1 MVGFRDRLGDP
12 NLVRFYDYWVS
23 LRGDRAMPS
32 RKDVD
37 ALHIPPEFLPNLMLI
52 DVLHEPRR
60 YRYRLIG
67 TQVVA
72 ASGEDRTGQTFENVG
87 FFKAHPVVLEQYNC
101 VVEHGRPLH
110 SLEPFTNFKTGG
122 TYDVDRLL
130 LPLSTD
136 GRSVDTMMV
145 LFHFKTGAY
154 ARHLGKPVR
163 LPPRG

>member
-1 MVGFRDRLGDP
+1 MPDFRDRLGDL
-12 NLVRFYDYWVS
+12 NLIRFYDYWVS

-37 ALHIPPEFLPNLMLI
+37 VLHIPPEFLPNLMLI
-52 DVLHEPRR
+52 DVLREPRR

-67 TQVVA
+67 THVVA
-72 ASGEDRTGQTFENVG
+72 SSGEDRTGETFENVD

-101 VVEHGRPLH
+101 VAENGRPLH
-110 SLEPFTNFKTGG
+110 SLEPFTNFVTGV

-130 LPLSTD
+130 LPLSSD
-136 GRSVDTMMV
+136 GRTVDMMMV
-145 LFHFKTGAY
+145 LFHFKTEAY

-163 LPPRG
+163 PPPGH